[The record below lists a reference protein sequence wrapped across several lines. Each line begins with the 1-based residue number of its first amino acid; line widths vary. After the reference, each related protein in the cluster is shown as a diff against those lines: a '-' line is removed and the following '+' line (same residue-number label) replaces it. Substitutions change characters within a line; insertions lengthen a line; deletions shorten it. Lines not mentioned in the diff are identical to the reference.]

1 MMNVN
6 QLIISALS
14 DMGLEVYPNF
24 YSGDDEEYITFSY
37 LDERPEF
44 WADDEPIYDGTYVR
58 VSLRTRQNPQNYK
71 KQIRKRL
78 RAAGFTV
85 TSTAELYEE
94 DTNYVQVAVD
104 AEIAGIVND
113 EEEI

>member
-1 MMNVN
+1 MNVN
-6 QLIISALS
+6 QLIRSALG
-14 DMGLEVYPNF
+14 DMGMKIYPNF

-58 VSLRTRQNPQNYK
+58 VSLWTRNNPQKYK

-85 TSTAELYEE
+85 AERREDANALLMGFDTCLLYTSPSPR
-94 DTNYVQVAVD
+94 D
-104 AEIAGIVND
+104 A
-113 EEEI
+113 